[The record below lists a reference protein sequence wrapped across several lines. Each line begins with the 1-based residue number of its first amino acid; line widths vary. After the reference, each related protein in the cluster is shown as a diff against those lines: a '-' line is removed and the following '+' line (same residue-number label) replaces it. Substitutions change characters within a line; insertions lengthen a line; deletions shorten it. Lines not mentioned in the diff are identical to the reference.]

1 MTRKRIIISTFG
13 SFGDLHPY
21 MSLAME
27 LQSRGHE
34 PVIAT
39 MEHYREKIEGAGLS
53 FAPVR
58 PDFQHPKEQ
67 DPELIAKIMNPKTG
81 ARYLTEEIIYRAL
94 PDSYFDLLEVVKG
107 ADLLITHPAAP
118 AGPLVGHKTGMP
130 WVSTVSLRCHSFPLT
145 IVQPHRFGIGQIN
158 CGYSVRE

>member
-1 MTRKRIIISTFG
+1 MSPNRCLGSLRSIHLPNLFSLTAYIFPAKAMTRKRIIISTFG

-58 PDFQHPKEQ
+58 PNFQHPKEQ
-67 DPELIAKIMNPKTG
+67 DPELIAKILNPKT
-81 ARYLTEEIIYRAL
+81 
-94 PDSYFDLLEVVKG
+94 
-107 ADLLITHPAAP
+107 
-118 AGPLVGHKTGMP
+118 
-130 WVSTVSLRCHSFPLT
+130 
-145 IVQPHRFGIGQIN
+145 
-158 CGYSVRE
+158 